1 MTSVRRPPRSARMR
15 SSIACKTYCRMVRSR
30 RAAADFSRL
39 ATSRGMASSRRWRSE
54 VLRALTFN
62 RSVRRVSLNLL
73 RVQCPKIQTSK
84 GKVRSSRGAMS
95 REPTSKRAAGGR
107 VSGEEVAH
115 GKADIGEGERRHDVA
130 GAVHQHT
137 GVAVGA
143 RFAIY
148 LDGTVHRQA
157 EPELGD
163 ARTGIETR
171 RDEAVEADTRIGHFD
186 GKQNVLRG
194 RKLSAVGDGPRP

>member
-1 MTSVRRPPRSARMR
+1 
-15 SSIACKTYCRMVRSR
+15 MVRSR

-62 RSVRRVSLNLL
+62 RSVRRVE
-73 RVQCPKIQTSK
+73 K
-84 GKVRSSRGAMS
+84 GR
-95 REPTSKRAAGGR
+95 AGGR

-115 GKADIGEGERRHDVA
+115 GKADIGEGKRRHDVA
-130 GAVHQHT
+130 GTVHQHT

-171 RDEAVEADTRIGHFD
+171 LDEAAEADTRIGHFD
-186 GKQNVLRG
+186 GEQNVLRG